1 MTTPSRRIPAVG
13 GQSETVPADV
23 LTRTPQAADALAPE
37 VGQRVEI
44 WRRFRKNKL
53 AMAGLVIVVIE
64 ILVALLAP
72 LITFIDYKSIAFQG
86 KLPPSTTHWFGTDA
100 LGRDVYTR
108 IVYGSRISLE
118 VGLAA
123 VIVALVMGLAAGAIA
138 GYYGGKIDALLM
150 RMTDVFLAFP
160 YILAAIVLITVI
172 GRSLWTVIIVLGA
185 LGWMPFARLF
195 RSSILQI
202 KELEYIEAARAA
214 GCSDWR
220 IITRHI
226 LPNAVQPI
234 IVYATI
240 FVGTAVLS
248 EAALSFLGVGVT
260 EPTPAWGLMVS
271 QGRSYLFTAPGL
283 LFFPGAAIF
292 ITVMAF
298 VFMGDGLRDAL
309 DPRLR

>member
-1 MTTPSRRIPAVG
+1 VTSSSRIPAIG
-13 GQSETVPADV
+13 GQSMDVPADV
-23 LTRTPQAADALAPE
+23 LARDPQAADGLLPE
-37 VGQRVEI
+37 TPERAEI

-53 AMAGLVIVVIE
+53 AVTGLVII
-64 ILVALLAP
+64 ALEVLAAVLAP
-72 LITFIDYKSIAFQG
+72 VITFIDYKSIAFDG
-86 KLPPSTTHWFGTDA
+86 KLPPSVTHWFGTDA

-108 IVYGSRISLE
+108 IVYGSRISLQ
-118 VGLAA
+118 VGLAS
-123 VIVALVMGLAAGAIA
+123 VALALVIGLAAGAVA
-138 GYYGGKIDALLM
+138 GFYGGKLDGFLM
-150 RMTDVFLAFP
+150 RITDVFLAFP

-195 RSSILQI
+195 RGSILQI

-214 GCSDWR
+214 GCGDWR

-226 LPNAVQPI
+226 LPNAIQPI

-260 EPTPAWGLMVS
+260 EPTPAWGLMIAE
-271 QGRSYLFTAPGL
+271 GRSYLFTAPGL
-283 LFFPGAAIF
+283 LFFPGAVIF

>member
-1 MTTPSRRIPAVG
+1 VSDARDRLPAIG
-13 GQSETVPADV
+13 GQPLEVPADI
-23 LTRTPQAADALAPE
+23 LTREPAEADALAPE
-37 VGQRVEI
+37 VTQRVEI

-53 AMAGLVIVVIE
+53 AMAGLVIVVLE
-64 ILVALLAP
+64 VLAAVLAP
-72 LITFIDYKSIAFQG
+72 VITFMDYKSIAFEG
-86 KLPPSTTHWFGTDA
+86 KKPPSAAHWFGTDP

-108 IVYGSRISLE
+108 IIYGSRISLQ
-118 VGLAA
+118 VGLSA
-123 VIVALVMGLAAGAIA
+123 VTVALVMGLAAGAVA
-138 GYYGGKIDALLM
+138 GYYGGKLDSVLM
-150 RMTDVFLAFP
+150 RLTDVFLAFP

-172 GRSLWTVIIVLGA
+172 GRGLWTVILVLGA

-214 GCSDWR
+214 GCGDWR

-226 LPNAVQPI
+226 LPNAIQPI

-248 EAALSFLGVGVT
+248 EAALSFLGVGVV
-260 EPTPAWGLMVS
+260 EPTPAWGLMIA

>member
-1 MTTPSRRIPAVG
+1 VTSPRIPAVG
-13 GQSETVPADV
+13 SQSLEVPADV
-23 LTRTPQAADALAPE
+23 LARDPQAADSLLPELAP
-37 VGQRVEI
+37 RVEI

-53 AMAGLVIVVIE
+53 AFAGLLIIGIE
-64 ILVALLAP
+64 VLAAVLAP
-72 LITFIDYKSIAFQG
+72 VITFIDYKSIEFEG
-86 KLPPSTTHWFGTDA
+86 KLPPSTAHWFGTDA

-108 IVYGSRISLE
+108 IVYGSRISLQ

-123 VIVALVMGLAAGAIA
+123 VALALVMGLAAGAAA
-138 GYYGGKIDALLM
+138 GFYGGKLDGFLM
-150 RMTDVFLAFP
+150 RITDVFLAFP

-214 GCSDWR
+214 GCGDWR

-226 LPNAVQPI
+226 LPNAIQPI

-260 EPTPAWGLMVS
+260 EPTPAWGLMIA

>member
-1 MTTPSRRIPAVG
+1 MTSRIPAVG
-13 GQSETVPADV
+13 SQRPDVAVEALEREPDVETLP
-23 LTRTPQAADALAPE
+23 PE
-37 VGQRVEI
+37 VAPTLEI
-44 WRRFRKNKL
+44 WRRFRRNKL
-53 AMAGLVIVVIE
+53 ATVGLVIIGLEVLAAV
-64 ILVALLAP
+64 LAP
-72 LITFIDYKSIAFQG
+72 VITFVDYKSIEFAG
-86 KLPPSTTHWFGTDA
+86 KLPPSTAHWFGTDA
-100 LGRDVYTR
+100 LGRDIYTR
-108 IVYGSRISLE
+108 IVYGSRVSLQ
-118 VGLAA
+118 VGLAS
-123 VIVALVMGLAAGAIA
+123 VVVALVVGLAAGAVA
-138 GYYGGKIDALLM
+138 GYYGGKLDGVLM
-150 RMTDVFLAFP
+150 RVTDVFLAFP
-160 YILAAIVLITVI
+160 YILAAIVLISVI
-172 GRSLWTVIIVLGA
+172 GRSLTTVIIVLGA

-195 RSSILQI
+195 RGSILQV

-214 GCSDWR
+214 GCGDWR

-226 LPNAVQPI
+226 LPNAIQPI
-234 IVYATI
+234 VVYATI

-271 QGRSYLFTAPGL
+271 QGRSYIFTAPGL

>member
-1 MTTPSRRIPAVG
+1 VTAPRIPAAG
-13 GQSETVPADV
+13 GQSAEVPADV
-23 LTRTPQAADALAPE
+23 LIRDPQAADSLAPE
-37 VGQRVEI
+37 LSQRTEI

-53 AMAGLVIVVIE
+53 AVAGLAIIVIE
-64 ILVALLAP
+64 VFAAVLAP
-72 LITFIDYKSIAFQG
+72 VITFIDYKSIAFEG
-86 KLPPSTTHWFGTDA
+86 KLAPSAAHWFGTDA

-108 IVYGSRISLE
+108 VVYGSRISLQ
-118 VGLAA
+118 VGLAS
-123 VIVALVMGLAAGAIA
+123 VTLALVMGLAAGAVA
-138 GYYGGKIDALLM
+138 GFYGGKLDGFLM
-150 RMTDVFLAFP
+150 RITDVFLAFP

-195 RSSILQI
+195 RGSILQI

-214 GCSDWR
+214 GCGDWR

-226 LPNAVQPI
+226 LPNAIQPI

-260 EPTPAWGLMVS
+260 EPTPAWGLMIA
-271 QGRSYLFTAPGL
+271 QGRAYLFTAPGL

>member
-1 MTTPSRRIPAVG
+1 MTAPRIPAAG
-13 GQSETVPADV
+13 GQSAEVPADV
-23 LTRTPQAADALAPE
+23 LIRDPQAADSLAPE
-37 VGQRVEI
+37 LSQRTEI

-53 AMAGLVIVVIE
+53 AVAGLAIIVIE
-64 ILVALLAP
+64 VLAAVLAP
-72 LITFIDYKSIAFQG
+72 VITFIDYKSIEFEG
-86 KLPPSTTHWFGTDA
+86 KLAPSAAHWFGTDP

-108 IVYGSRISLE
+108 VVYGSRISLQ
-118 VGLAA
+118 VGLAS
-123 VIVALVMGLAAGAIA
+123 VTLALVMGLAAGAVA
-138 GYYGGKIDALLM
+138 GFYGGKLDGFLM
-150 RMTDVFLAFP
+150 RITDVFLAFP

-195 RSSILQI
+195 RGSILQI

-214 GCSDWR
+214 GCGDWR

-226 LPNAVQPI
+226 LPNAIQPI

-260 EPTPAWGLMVS
+260 EPTPAWGLMIA
-271 QGRSYLFTAPGL
+271 QGRAYLFTAPGL

>member
-1 MTTPSRRIPAVG
+1 VTSSSRIPAIG
-13 GQSETVPADV
+13 GQSIEVPADV
-23 LTRTPQAADALAPE
+23 LARDPQAADGLIPE
-37 VGQRVEI
+37 TPERAEI

-53 AMAGLVIVVIE
+53 AVTGLAIIGLEVLAAV
-64 ILVALLAP
+64 LAP
-72 LITFIDYKSIAFQG
+72 VITFIDYKSIAFDG
-86 KLPPSTTHWFGTDA
+86 KLPPSAAHWFGTDA
-100 LGRDVYTR
+100 LGCDVYTR
-108 IVYGSRISLE
+108 IIYGSRISLQ
-118 VGLAA
+118 VGLAS
-123 VIVALVMGLAAGAIA
+123 VALALVLGLAAGAVA
-138 GYYGGKIDALLM
+138 GFYGGKLDGFLM
-150 RMTDVFLAFP
+150 RITDVFLAFP

-195 RSSILQI
+195 RGSILQI

-214 GCSDWR
+214 GCGDWR

-226 LPNAVQPI
+226 LPNAIQPI

-260 EPTPAWGLMVS
+260 EPTPAWGLMIAE
-271 QGRSYLFTAPGL
+271 GRSYLFTAPGL

>member
-1 MTTPSRRIPAVG
+1 MTSSRIPAVG
-13 GQSETVPADV
+13 GQPGTVPADV
-23 LTRTPQAADALAPE
+23 LAREPQAADALAPE
-37 VGQRVEI
+37 VAQRVEI

-53 AMAGLVIVVIE
+53 AMAGLVIVVSE
-64 ILVALLAP
+64 VLVAIFAP
-72 LITFIDYKSIAFQG
+72 VITFMDYKSIAFDS
-86 KLPPSTTHWFGTDA
+86 KLPPSTAHWFGTDA

-108 IVYGSRISLE
+108 IVYGSRISLQ

-123 VIVALVMGLAAGAIA
+123 VAVALVLGLAAGAVA

-150 RMTDVFLAFP
+150 RITDVFLAFP

-172 GRSLWTVIIVLGA
+172 GRSLWTVILVLGA

-214 GCSDWR
+214 GCNDWR

-271 QGRSYLFTAPGL
+271 QGRSFLFTAPGL

>member
-1 MTTPSRRIPAVG
+1 VTA
-13 GQSETVPADV
+13 
-23 LTRTPQAADALAPE
+23 PQVAEVTDALSPE
-37 VGQRVEI
+37 VAQRTEI

-53 AMAGLVIVVIE
+53 AMAGLVIVVLE
-64 ILVALLAP
+64 VLVAIFAP
-72 LITFIDYKSIAFQG
+72 VITFIDYKSIAFDG
-86 KLPPSTTHWFGTDA
+86 KLPPSVHHWFGTDA
-100 LGRDVYTR
+100 IGRDVYTR
-108 IVYGSRISLE
+108 VVYGSRISLQ
-118 VGLAA
+118 VGLAS
-123 VIVALVMGLAAGAIA
+123 VTLALVLGLTAGAIA
-138 GYYGGKIDALLM
+138 GYYGGKLDGVLM
-150 RMTDVFLAFP
+150 RITDVFLAFP

-172 GRSLWTVIIVLGA
+172 GRSLWTVIVVLGA

-202 KELEYIEAARAA
+202 KELEYIEAARAS

-226 LPNAVQPI
+226 LPNAIQPI

-248 EAALSFLGVGVT
+248 EAALSFLGVGVV